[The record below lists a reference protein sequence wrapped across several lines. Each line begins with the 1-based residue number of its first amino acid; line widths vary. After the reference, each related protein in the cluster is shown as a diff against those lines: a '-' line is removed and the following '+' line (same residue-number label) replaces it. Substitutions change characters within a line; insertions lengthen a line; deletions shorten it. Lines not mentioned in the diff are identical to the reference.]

1 MKKANIQNEEY
12 YDYVAEAFATE
23 CKKDTDKLAIASIAI
38 GGAIWAMSGNA
49 IAGIAVG
56 AGILVYSDRAI
67 RQSNRALEFIQK
79 NHIAAPFLLPDRLRD
94 FEQTF
99 GRETAVAQLK
109 QAQDYG
115 LRIAPAAEDC
125 LEQWAAPSDNSQTTP
140 ALPAAVTSTTAP
152 EADGLLDRLRVECPE
167 ILKLIKAPPIRL
179 VGHQRTGKSSFA
191 RKLALLRMILLPGH
205 STWWATPHME
215 RDNPVPEDLNPLGFT
230 KDGKDFAAIERIWRV
245 TQTAID
251 RGNYL
256 NQTVVWDEFGRYG
269 AFQNK
274 ELLSDGLQAVLQEA
288 TKYGY
293 FPILIAH
300 GDQAK
305 WFPGITGLFSTLKEG
320 TVKVESIGE
329 AANDFGE
336 MKPTGRYRVTE
347 LEGKTTEFQVPG
359 WLTEDYLL
367 GIVRSRRPA
376 PPSSNPT
383 PASSNQQ
390 SEGDRQISLPAQTAP
405 QADALPPPAK
415 LYQAGEG
422 DRETL
427 EKMFSLPPEIADIPE
442 QEQTEPVAPGSTLEE
457 VETYIKERGECAVAS
472 IKNWGKTRRKG
483 ALTSE
488 EVEDLLTELVGLG
501 KIESF
506 HPDDSKAQWVRW
518 IPTR

>member
-1 MKKANIQNEEY
+1 MKKATIQNEEY

-23 CKKDTDKLAIASIAI
+23 CKKDTDKLAIASVAI

-49 IAGIAVG
+49 IAGLAVG

-79 NHIAAPFLLPDRLRD
+79 NHVAAPFLPPDRLRD

-125 LEQWAAPSDNSQTTP
+125 LEQWATP
-140 ALPAAVTSTTAP
+140 AAGGQTITVPAIVTDTSAP
-152 EADGLLDRLRVECPE
+152 APDGLLDRLRVECPE
-167 ILKLIKAPPIRL
+167 ILKLVKAPPIRL

-205 STWWATPHME
+205 STWWATPHVE
-215 RDNPVPEDLNPLGFT
+215 RDNPVPEELNPIGFT
-230 KDGKDFAAIERIWRV
+230 KDGKDFAAIERIWRI

-251 RGNYL
+251 RGNQL

-274 ELLSDGLQAVLQEA
+274 DLLSDGLQAVLQEA
-288 TKYGY
+288 TKHGY
-293 FPILIAH
+293 FPVLIAH

-347 LEGKTTEFQVPG
+347 LEGKTIEFQVPS

-367 GIVRSRRPA
+367 GIVRSRRP
-376 PPSSNPT
+376 SSNPAPT
-383 PASSNQQ
+383 SSNQQ
-390 SEGDRQISLPAQTAP
+390 SEGDRQTSLPVQTTL
-405 QADALPPPAK
+405 QADAPPPPTK
-415 LYQAGEG
+415 LYKPGEI
-422 DRETL
+422 DRATL
-427 EKMFSLPPEIADIPE
+427 VKMFSVPPELEAIPE
-442 QEQTEPVAPGSTLEE
+442 QEKAEEIASGSTLDD
-457 VETYIKERGECAVAS
+457 VERYIKEREECPVSAV
-472 IKNWGKTRRKG
+472 KNWGKNRKNSP
-483 ALTSE
+483 LNSDD
-488 EVEDLLTELVGLG
+488 VDDILIELVSFGR
-501 KIESF
+501 IESF
-506 HPDDSKAQWVRW
+506 YPENSKAQWVRW
-518 IPTR
+518 VSR